1 MARIPLLEGEEM
13 DSETRSMFERNPI
26 NLFRALANNPGV
38 MKQWFDFGEWIRW
51 EGKVDARLRELAIL
65 QVGSSA
71 KSPYEFSHHVVIGRR
86 FGVSDED
93 LEGLKLLASGTTP
106 SHFSALELAVL
117 TAARDLTER
126 GEIDDPLWAE
136 LAASLDTES
145 LLELVVVIGFYA
157 MVVRVLAAVE
167 LDVEPDFLPAVDYLP
182 VQP

>member
-1 MARIPLLEGEEM
+1 LLDGEDM
-13 DSETRSMFERNPI
+13 DPETRAMFERNPI

-51 EGKVDARLRELAIL
+51 EGKVDPRLRELAIL
-65 QVGSSA
+65 QVGASA

-93 LEGLKLLASGTTP
+93 LEGLKLFASGTTP
-106 SHFSALELAVL
+106 AHFSALDVAVL

-126 GEIDDPLWAE
+126 GKVDDALWAD
-136 LAASLDTES
+136 LAAAFDTES

-157 MVVRVLAAVE
+157 MVVRVLSAVE
-167 LDVEPDFLPAVDYLP
+167 LDVEPDFLPAVEYLP
-182 VQP
+182 AKP